1 MEPDTVYRCRSL
13 YLIAGVLSLALCLL
27 APLSHG
33 ASSASDSTPSTFKQ
47 LVMDIQHM
55 LTELGYR
62 PGPVDGAYGSS
73 TRQAIRRYQS
83 NTGLVVDGHPSE
95 SLRQHL
101 RVTTGSAA
109 PAPAKSGTAGTA
121 APAKKPRKAA
131 WQGTTIADSLLR
143 IAPSGASS
151 SKQRLPKGTAL
162 EVIRRQ
168 GAWLEVRVKASGSE
182 GWVTQSSVGAAAQ
195 AAAPAKK
202 KSGGFF
208 ANLSRGISRLLG
220 GSRDEPQDQGNVTI
234 GIRGLAAED
243 LAATVPD
250 PAELDKME
258 SFRADRDQAYRFAGE
273 ERLTAQSVEYIEPVA
288 TRGSS
293 TSDAATSGGR
303 D

>member
-1 MEPDTVYRCRSL
+1 MANR

-27 APLSHG
+27 APVSHG
-33 ASSASDSTPSTFKQ
+33 ASSTSDAAPTSFKQ

-62 PGPVDGAYGSS
+62 PGPVDGSVGNS

-83 NTGLVVDGHPSE
+83 NTGLAVDGHPSE

-109 PAPAKSGTAGTA
+109 PAGTQAGTA
-121 APAKKPRKAA
+121 NKAAAAKAPRKAA
-131 WQGTTIADSLLR
+131 WRGDTIADSLLR

-151 SKQRLPKGTAL
+151 SKQRLPKGTQL

-182 GWVTQSSVGAAAQ
+182 GWVKQSSVRAATETT
-195 AAAPAKK
+195 AAAPSKK

-220 GSRDEPQDQGNVTI
+220 GAKEEPRDQGNVTI
-234 GIRGLAAED
+234 GIRGLAPED
-243 LAATVPD
+243 LAATIPD

-258 SFRADRDQAYRFAGE
+258 GFRADRDQAYRFAGE
-273 ERLTAQSVEYIEPVA
+273 ERLTAQSIEYIEVG
-288 TRGSS
+288 TRGASGS
-293 TSDAATSGGR
+293 APAAAGGR
-303 D
+303 DN

>member
-1 MEPDTVYRCRSL
+1 MANRYPSL

-27 APLSHG
+27 APVSHG
-33 ASSASDSTPSTFKQ
+33 ASTASDSAPTTFKQ

-62 PGPVDGAYGSS
+62 PGPVDGTYGNS
-73 TRQAIRRYQS
+73 TRQAIKRYQS

-95 SLRQHL
+95 SLHQHL

-109 PAPAKSGTAGTA
+109 PAGTSSGTARQAT
-121 APAKKPRKAA
+121 PAKTPRKAA
-131 WQGTTIADSLLR
+131 WQGSTIADSLLR
-143 IAPSGASS
+143 IAPSGAST
-151 SKQRLPKGTAL
+151 SKQRLSKGTQL

-182 GWVTQSSVGAAAQ
+182 GWVKQSSVRAATET
-195 AAAPAKK
+195 AAPAKKK

-220 GSRDEPQDQGNVTI
+220 GSKDEPQDQGNVTI
-234 GIRGLAAED
+234 GIRGLAPED
-243 LAATVPD
+243 LAATIPD

-258 SFRADRDQAYRFAGE
+258 GFRADRDQAYRFAGE
-273 ERLTAQSVEYIEPVA
+273 EQLTAQSIDYIEPAGVSS
-288 TRGSS
+288 GSEP
-293 TSDAATSGGR
+293 AASGGR
-303 D
+303 DN

>member
-1 MEPDTVYRCRSL
+1 MANR

-27 APLSHG
+27 APVSHG
-33 ASSASDSTPSTFKQ
+33 ASSTSDAAPTSFKQ

-62 PGPVDGAYGSS
+62 PGPVDGSVGNS

-83 NTGLVVDGHPSE
+83 NTGLAVDGHPSE

-101 RVTTGSAA
+101 RVTTGSSAA
-109 PAPAKSGTAGTA
+109 PAGTQAGTA
-121 APAKKPRKAA
+121 NKAAAAKAPRKAA
-131 WQGTTIADSLLR
+131 WRGDTIADSLLR

-151 SKQRLPKGTAL
+151 SKQRLPKGTQL

-182 GWVTQSSVGAAAQ
+182 GWVKQSSVRAATETT
-195 AAAPAKK
+195 AAAPSKK

-220 GSRDEPQDQGNVTI
+220 GAKDEPRDQGNVTI
-234 GIRGLAAED
+234 GIRGLAPED
-243 LAATVPD
+243 LAATIPD

-258 SFRADRDQAYRFAGE
+258 GFRADRDQAYRFAGE
-273 ERLTAQSVEYIEPVA
+273 ERLTAQSIEYIEVG
-288 TRGSS
+288 TRGASGS
-293 TSDAATSGGR
+293 APAAAGGR
-303 D
+303 DN

>member
-1 MEPDTVYRCRSL
+1 MANRCTSR
-13 YLIAGVLSLALCLL
+13 YLLVGVLSLALCLL

-33 ASSASDSTPSTFKQ
+33 ASSASDSVPTTFKQ

-62 PGPVDGAYGSS
+62 PGPVDGAYGNS
-73 TRQAIRRYQS
+73 TRHAIRRYQS

-121 APAKKPRKAA
+121 APEKKPRKAA

-151 SKQRLPKGTAL
+151 SKQRLPKGTQL

-182 GWVTQSSVGAAAQ
+182 GWVKQSSVGAAAQ
-195 AAAPAKK
+195 TAAAPAKK

-208 ANLSRGISRLLG
+208 ANLSRGITRLLG

-243 LAATVPD
+243 LAATIPD
-250 PAELDKME
+250 PAELEKME
-258 SFRADRDQAYRFAGE
+258 GFRADRDQAYRFAGE
-273 ERLTAQSVEYIEPVA
+273 ERLTAQSVDYIELA
-288 TRGSS
+288 GTRRSDGSS
-293 TSDAATSGGR
+293 TETSGGR